1 MAAPT
6 SLEGAHIT
14 GRGETM
20 DILQLFVE
28 YFGIEML
35 SETATITDLLSLM
48 LQIGIALFLVCF
60 ALRSLFYLLRRY

>member
-6 SLEGAHIT
+6 SLEGRTHY
-14 GRGETM
+14 RKRRDM

-28 YFGIEML
+28 YFGIDML

-48 LQIGIALFLVCF
+48 LEIGIAMFLVCF